1 MKHNGKEG
9 NIHAADYVPVL
20 LYPILGTCGFS
31 PQKRN
36 RKPQEKIPIQHNIYW
51 KPLCANQHK

>member
-20 LYPILGTCGFS
+20 LYPILGTCGFHL
-31 PQKRN
+31 
-36 RKPQEKIPIQHNIYW
+36 RKGIG
-51 KPLCANQHK
+51 